1 VENLTPL
8 AQSIPEILALQHG
21 VAANAGK
28 NGPRKTKYEKIQT
41 SFNVLFLH
49 EIA

>member
-8 AQSIPEILALQHG
+8 AQSILEILALQHG
-21 VAANAGK
+21 VTANAGK
-28 NGPRKTKYEKIQT
+28 NGPKKHEKIQT

-49 EIA
+49 ETA